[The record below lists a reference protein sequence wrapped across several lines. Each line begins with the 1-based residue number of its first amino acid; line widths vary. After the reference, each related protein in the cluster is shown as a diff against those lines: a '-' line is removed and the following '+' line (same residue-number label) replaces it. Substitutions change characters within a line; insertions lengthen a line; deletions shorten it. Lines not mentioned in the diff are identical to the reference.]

1 MIQNV
6 VFALIATIITWLF
19 TLFGALTTMFFKKSN
34 SRFLYIVMSFS
45 AGIMIASSI
54 WSLLCPA
61 IELTNGVYVI
71 ISMLVGTVLLYYA
84 ETKITKFRNLQRAIK
99 RTDKELLMM
108 IISITIHNIP
118 EGLAVGLAFGS
129 IVNAS
134 REGLISAI
142 ALTIG
147 IAIQNFPEGAAI
159 SLPLMSSGLSK
170 KKSFFIG
177 QASALVEPVFG
188 VIGALAVT
196 ISKMLI
202 PYCFGFAAGCMIFV
216 VIEDLIPQAI
226 DNGKKAIV
234 SFSFITGFSVM
245 MLLDVML

>member
-1 MIQNV
+1 MFQNV
-6 VFALIATIITWLF
+6 IFALIATLITWLF
-19 TLFGALTTMFFKKSN
+19 TLFGALATTVYNKSN
-34 SRFLYIVMSFS
+34 SRFLYVVISFS
-45 AGIMIASSI
+45 AGIMMASSI

-61 IELTNGVYVI
+61 FELTNGIYVI
-71 ISMLVGTVLLYYA
+71 ISMLAGTVILYYA
-84 ETKITKFRNLQRAIK
+84 ETKITKFRNFQGIIEN
-99 RTDKELLMM
+99 TDKELIMM

-129 IVNAS
+129 VVNNCK
-134 REGLISAI
+134 EGLISAI

-159 SLPLMSSGLSK
+159 SLPLMSHGLSK
-170 KKSFFIG
+170 RKSFFVG

-188 VIGALAVT
+188 VVGALTVT
-196 ISKMLI
+196 VSKVLI

-216 VIEDLIPQAI
+216 VVEDLIPQAI
-226 DNGKKAIV
+226 ESGKKAIV
-234 SFSFITGFSVM
+234 SFSFISGFSIM